1 MSDVTGHNQRFTAFV
16 AMCFDKRLEHV
27 YFKVVKPVLENYGF
41 VCTRADELTLSGV
54 IMEQVQEEIE
64 KSDLIL
70 CDLTYEN
77 PNVFYE
83 LGMAHLLR
91 KNTIMISQ
99 TAANLPFDV
108 QHWRIMPYEDTKIGL
123 LDFRDKLFEIL
134 KKSFPGGRMRD
145 IPKKKIT
152 FDFDELEIQRSNLFS
167 NSIDIKRFAI
177 KFLGDCSD
185 KPSFEKIKMIAIND
199 NNIDVARDAFTS
211 LYKIDPPKARSILLN
226 EGLRYQNNL
235 YIRERVVTLLG
246 NYPPDDELINQM
258 RKQTGDSS
266 WGVRRSV
273 CEVFGRWGKK
283 ETAGLLQEML
293 ADSESQVRLASSEAL
308 EQLYLAKQD
317 NKQKK

>member
-1 MSDVTGHNQRFTAFV
+1 MSSLTGSNQPLTAFV

-27 YFKVVKPVLENYGF
+27 YIKVAKPVLENYGF
-41 VCTRADELTLSGV
+41 DCTRADELTLSGI
-54 IMEQVQEEIE
+54 IMEQVLEEIE

-83 LGMAHLLR
+83 LGMAHLLK

-99 TAANLPFDV
+99 SAANLPFDV
-108 QHWRIMPYEDTKIGL
+108 RHWRILPYQDTKIGL
-123 LDFRDKLFEIL
+123 LDLRDKLFETL
-134 KKSFPGGRMRD
+134 QKSFPGGRSGD

-152 FDFDELEIQRSNLFS
+152 FDFDELEIQQSNLFS

-185 KPSFEKIKMIAIND
+185 KSSFEKIKMIAIND
-199 NNIDVARDAFTS
+199 DNIDVARDAFTS
-211 LYKIDPPKARSILLN
+211 LYKIDPAKALPVLLN
-226 EGLRYQNNL
+226 EGLRYQSNL

-246 NYPPDDELINQM
+246 NYPPDDKLFNQM
-258 RKQTGDSS
+258 RMQAGDSS

-283 ETAGLLQEML
+283 EAAGLLQEML
-293 ADSESQVRLASSEAL
+293 ADSESQVRLAASEAI
-308 EQLYLAKQD
+308 EQLYLAE
-317 NKQKK
+317 QKKQAK